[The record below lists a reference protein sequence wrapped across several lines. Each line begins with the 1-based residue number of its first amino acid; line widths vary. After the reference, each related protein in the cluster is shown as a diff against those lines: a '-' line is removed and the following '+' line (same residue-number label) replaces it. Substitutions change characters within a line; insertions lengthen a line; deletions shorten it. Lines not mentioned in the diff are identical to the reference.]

1 MSLRRAYLVFSAVL
15 AFIAVTLAVALMILT
30 TSLHRGAHEIRSGAE
45 GLRVGEELE
54 SGLVTLR
61 DAPDEPTRMAAIE
74 FLRRQLVTA
83 NSYVGDDSESDIL
96 TDARAKIEKYVEQPT
111 RENFDGAFA
120 ATRDWTR
127 VNFEQSRAV
136 KVIESRWDRV
146 ADTVAVIAVGVIVS
160 GIGGL
165 SLWLRRRTFVPAMQL
180 ANVIDRYAGGERN
193 ARAAEHGA
201 TELRTIA
208 HQFNDMATTLET
220 QRADQLTF
228 LAGVA
233 HDLRN
238 PLAALKLG
246 VAMMPPD
253 KPLPPEPRLRQL
265 FARIARQID
274 RLDRMVYDLLDASRI
289 ESGHLS
295 LVVESC
301 DLREMVRATTD
312 LFEPMMLTHKLDVSV
327 PDMPVM
333 ARCDCTRI
341 EQVLA
346 NLLTNAVKYS
356 PSGGRVGV
364 RLIPLADGAE
374 LSVTDEG
381 IGMSPED
388 IKTVFEPF
396 KRGETTANPPPG
408 LGLGLFVARR
418 IVRAHG
424 GDITVES
431 RPGAGATFTVR
442 LPKVAGG
449 H

>member
-30 TSLHRGAHEIRSGAE
+30 TALHRGAHEIRSGAE
-45 GLRVGEELE
+45 GLRIGEELE
-54 SGLVTLR
+54 SALVTLR
-61 DAPDEPTRMAAIE
+61 DAPDEPARRTAAG
-74 FLRRQLVTA
+74 FLRRELMNA

-96 TDARAKIEKYVEQPT
+96 SDARTKIEGYIQAPT
-111 RENFDGAFA
+111 RENFDRAFA

-146 ADTVAVIAVGVIVS
+146 ADTVALVAVGVIVI

-180 ANVIDRYAGGERN
+180 ANVIDRYAGGERS

-208 HQFNDMATTLET
+208 HQFNDMASTLEG

-246 VAMMPPD
+246 VAMIPPD

-265 FARIARQID
+265 FTRIARQID

-301 DLREMVRATTD
+301 DLRDTIRATTD
-312 LFEPMMLTHKLDVSV
+312 LFEPMLMTHKLDVSV

-356 PSGGRVGV
+356 PSGGRVRV
-364 RLIPLADGAE
+364 QLTPLADGAE
-374 LSVTDEG
+374 ISVTDEG
-381 IGMSPED
+381 VGMTSED
-388 IKTVFEPF
+388 IKNVFEPF
-396 KRGETTANPPPG
+396 RRGATTANPPPG

-424 GDITVES
+424 GEITVDS
-431 RPGAGATFTVR
+431 TPGAGATFIVR
-442 LPKVAGG
+442 LPKIAGG
-449 H
+449 L